1 MPELDGYETLAAMK
15 GTESMRHP
23 GSDRLGV
30 EELDSVVRCIEL
42 GASDYLTKPIN
53 ASILA
58 ARINASLA
66 AKRLHDVEQ
75 ES

>member
-1 MPELDGYETLAAMK
+1 MK
-15 GTESMRHP
+15 GTESMRHIP
-23 GSDRLGV
+23 VLSSRRRGAGQRGALH
-30 EELDSVVRCIEL
+30 RA

-53 ASILA
+53 ASIRR
-58 ARINASLA
+58 RINASLA